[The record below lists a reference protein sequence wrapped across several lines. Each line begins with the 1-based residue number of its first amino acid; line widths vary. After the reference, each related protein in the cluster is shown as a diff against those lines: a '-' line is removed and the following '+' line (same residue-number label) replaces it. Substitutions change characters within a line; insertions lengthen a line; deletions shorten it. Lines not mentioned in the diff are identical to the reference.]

1 MAAFSV
7 ETLVVVE
14 MMKTSVEAKFFASQC
29 QPMQCLKIGAWDNFF
44 EFQADLSTGNEM
56 GE

>member
-1 MAAFSV
+1 MSAFSV

-29 QPMQCLKIGAWDNFF
+29 QPIQCLKIGAWDNFF